1 MFPQKPTNC
10 AHHPDGQRVGI
21 LFTSRRRLARKA
33 VNICKGIFI
42 SILMSSSAIAADET
56 SKVIDDPAYTHAQR
70 LIEVEPGRKL
80 NLYCLGEGTPTVI
93 FVSGLADDTSAWAR
107 VQPAIAAHTRVCSY
121 DRAGIGYSD
130 AGRRPADSAN
140 IVDDLHRLLKA
151 ASIKPPYILVGHSM
165 GGMHARLYA
174 DSYLTEV
181 SGMVLVDS
189 ADEDVQENVWRLDPL
204 QPTHEQAFALDAKE
218 LENQRDCIKAAQL
231 GFVEGSES
239 YKNCVPPYD
248 PSYSD
253 AINAS
258 VHKAY
263 MSLGFQQAAISEQNA
278 YQESSDEVRAAR
290 RWYGDMPLI
299 VLYAPPRARRD
310 GETQAHRDAVD
321 RVKLTFQ
328 DQLVAL
334 SKRGIVRLVPNAT
347 HEIQKTQPDAVIKAI
362 LEVLKDA
369 REPKEHGHAAQHE

>member
-1 MFPQKPTNC
+1 M
-10 AHHPDGQRVGI
+10 
-21 LFTSRRRLARKA
+21 RKA
-33 VNICKGIFI
+33 VNICTGIFI

-70 LIEVEPGRKL
+70 LVEVEPGRKL
-80 NLYCLGEGTPTVI
+80 NLYCLGEGAPTVV

-140 IVDDLHRLLKA
+140 IVDDLHRLLNA
-151 ASIKPPYILVGHSM
+151 ASIRPPYILVGHSL

-174 DSYLTEV
+174 DSYLTDV
-181 SGMVLVDS
+181 AGMVLVDS
-189 ADEDVQENVWRLDPL
+189 AYEAARETVWRLDPL
-204 QPTHEQAFALDAKE
+204 QPTHEQAFALDPEE
-218 LENQRDCIKAAQL
+218 LERQRDCIKAAQL

-239 YKNCVPPYD
+239 YKECVPPYD
-248 PSYSD
+248 PGYSD

-258 VHKAY
+258 LHKAY
-263 MSLGFQQAAISEQNA
+263 MSLGFQQAAISEENT
-278 YQESSDEVRAAR
+278 YQESADEVRAAR

-299 VLYAPPRARRD
+299 VLYAPLPARRD
-310 GETQAHRDAVD
+310 GETQAHRDALD
-321 RVKLTFQ
+321 RVRLSFQ

-334 SKRGIVRLVPNAT
+334 SKRGVVRLVPNAT

-369 REPKEHGHAAQHE
+369 REPKEHGQAAQHE

>member
-1 MFPQKPTNC
+1 M
-10 AHHPDGQRVGI
+10 
-21 LFTSRRRLARKA
+21 RKV

-42 SILMSSSAIAADET
+42 SILMSSSAIAADEI

-93 FVSGLADDTSAWAR
+93 FVSGVADDTSAWAR

-140 IVDDLHRLLKA
+140 IADDLHRLLNA

-165 GGMHARLYA
+165 GGMHVRLYA
-174 DSYLTEV
+174 DSYLPEIA
-181 SGMVLVDS
+181 GMVLVDS
-189 ADEDVQENVWRLDPL
+189 VDEAGQENAWQLDPK
-204 QPTHEQAFALDAKE
+204 QPTHEQAFALDPKD
-218 LENQRDCIKAAQL
+218 LERQRDCIKAAEL

-239 YKNCVPPYD
+239 YKNCVPPSD
-248 PSYSD
+248 PHYSD

-258 VHKAY
+258 VHKSY
-263 MSLGFQQAAISEQNA
+263 MSAGFQQAGSSEQNT
-278 YQESSDEVRAAR
+278 YQESADEVRAAR

-299 VLYAPPRARRD
+299 VLHAPLRARRE
-310 GETQAHRDAVD
+310 GETQAYRDALNRLRLSFLD
-321 RVKLTFQ
+321 RLA
-328 DQLVAL
+328 AL
-334 SKRGIVRLVPNAT
+334 SRRGIVRLVPNAT
-347 HEIQKTQPDAVIKAI
+347 HDIQMTQPDAVIKAI
-362 LEVLKDA
+362 LEVLQDA
-369 REPKEHGHAAQHE
+369 REPKEHGQAAQHE

>member
-1 MFPQKPTNC
+1 
-10 AHHPDGQRVGI
+10 V
-21 LFTSRRRLARKA
+21 RKV
-33 VNICKGIFI
+33 VNICEGILI
-42 SILMSSSAIAADET
+42 SILMSSSAIAADEIG
-56 SKVIDDPAYTHAQR
+56 KVIDDPAYTHAQR
-70 LIEVEPGRKL
+70 LIEVEPGRRL
-80 NLYCLGEGTPTVI
+80 NLYCSGEGAPTVV

-107 VQPAIAAHTRVCSY
+107 VQPAIAAHTRACSY
-121 DRAGIGYSD
+121 DRAGISYSD

-140 IVDDLHRLLKA
+140 IVDDLHRLLNA

-181 SGMVLVDS
+181 AGMVLVDS
-189 ADEDVQENVWRLDPL
+189 ADEDVQENMWRLDPL
-204 QPTHEQAFALDAKE
+204 QPTHEQAFALDPKE
-218 LENQRDCIKAAQL
+218 VEQQRDCIKAAQL

-248 PSYSD
+248 PRYSD
-253 AINAS
+253 AINES
-258 VHKAY
+258 LHKAY
-263 MSLGFQQAAISEQNA
+263 VSLGFQQAAISEQNT

-299 VLYAPPRARRD
+299 VLYAPPRARRE

-321 RVKLTFQ
+321 RVKLSFQ
-328 DQLVAL
+328 DRLVAL

-347 HEIQKTQPDAVIKAI
+347 HEIQKTQPDTVIKAI

-369 REPKEHGHAAQHE
+369 REPKEHGQAARHQ

>member
-1 MFPQKPTNC
+1 
-10 AHHPDGQRVGI
+10 V
-21 LFTSRRRLARKA
+21 RKA
-33 VNICKGIFI
+33 GNVCKGIFI
-42 SILMSSSAIAADET
+42 SILMSSPVIAAGET

-93 FVSGLADDTSAWAR
+93 LVSGLADDTSAWAR

-140 IVDDLHRLLKA
+140 IVDDLHRLLNA

-174 DSYLTEV
+174 DSYLPDV
-181 SGMVLVDS
+181 AGMVLVDS
-189 ADEDVQENVWRLDPL
+189 VDEDGQENAWRLDPQ
-204 QPTHEQAFALDAKE
+204 QPTHEQAFALDPKE
-218 LENQRDCIKAAQL
+218 LEHQRECIKAAQL

-248 PSYSD
+248 PRYSA

-258 VHKAY
+258 LHKAY
-263 MSLGFQQAAISEQNA
+263 MSLGFQQAAISEENT
-278 YQESSDEVRAAR
+278 YQESSDEVIAAR

-310 GETQAHRDAVD
+310 GETQAHRDALD
-321 RVKLTFQ
+321 RVRLSFQ
-328 DQLVAL
+328 DQLGAL

-347 HEIQKTQPDAVIKAI
+347 HEIQKTQPDAVIKAT
-362 LEVLKDA
+362 LEVLEDA
-369 REPKEHGHAAQHE
+369 REPKEHGRAALHE